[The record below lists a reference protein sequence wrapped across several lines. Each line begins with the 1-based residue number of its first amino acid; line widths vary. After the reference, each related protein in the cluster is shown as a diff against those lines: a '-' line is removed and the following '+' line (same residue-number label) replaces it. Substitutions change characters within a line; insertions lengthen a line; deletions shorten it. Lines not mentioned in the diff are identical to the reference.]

1 MILDEIKNRFSVR
14 EYLDKDVSENDLN
27 EILEAARLA
36 PSACNYQPWKFIVV
50 RDKNNKEALYYACKR
65 QSFVRE
71 APVIIVGCRIGT
83 AFPMFK
89 DSDSG
94 ILDVGIALTH
104 MSLQAVK
111 LNLGTCWIGAFYED
125 KVKEILSIPE
135 SATVVALL
143 ALGYPKNPVPPP
155 KIRKKLSEIVSYE
168 KYY

>member
-14 EYLDKDVSENDLN
+14 EYLDKDVSEGDLK

-50 RDKNNKEALYYACKR
+50 RDKEKREALYYACKK
-65 QSFVRE
+65 QEFVRQV
-71 APVIIVGCRIGT
+71 PVLIVGCRVGE

-94 ILDVGIALTH
+94 ILDVGIAMTN
-104 MSLQAVK
+104 MTLQAVK

-125 KVKEILSIPE
+125 EVKKILSIPE
-135 SATVVALL
+135 NVTVVAILT
-143 ALGYPKNPVPPP
+143 LGHPKNPIPPP
-155 KIRKKLSEIVSYE
+155 KDRKRLEDIVSYD
-168 KYY
+168 KF